1 MKNLKHFLIYV
12 LITTAFF
19 SCSNND
25 DSNGNNTRTRTF
37 ADLQADF
44 NALTFSPGVNDVSIL
59 DFDNIP
65 WNFRV
70 VMPDIDFTNNNRPLI
85 VTLHGYS
92 GGAANAHQFTGCFAE
107 PGFAALDAIILSP
120 NGGDA
125 QWFDSFNQEMVLNL
139 TVLAKQYLPVDG
151 NKVAIN
157 GYSDGGNGAWF
168 YSENHPEL
176 YSAGIPMASAYG
188 SYNNDGSAKLIRI
201 PVYVIHG
208 ENDELFPLANTQD
221 WVDDSLLVG
230 SDVTLVVATG
240 LTHTQPCDY
249 VSYLEAAAT
258 WLVDD
263 VW

>member
-1 MKNLKHFLIYV
+1 MIRIKHFLIYLLV
-12 LITTAFF
+12 TTAFL

-25 DSNGNNTRTRTF
+25 DSDTDNTRTF

-44 NALTFSPGVNDVSIL
+44 SALTFNPGVNDVTLL
-59 DFDNIP
+59 DFNNFT

-70 VMPDIDFTNNNRPLI
+70 VMPDVDFTDNNRPLI

-92 GGAANAHQFTGCFAE
+92 GGAANAHQFTDCYAE
-107 PGFAALDAIILSP
+107 PGFEALDAIILSP
-120 NGGDA
+120 NGGDQ
-125 QWFDSFNQEMVLNL
+125 QWFEPYNQEMVLNL

-151 NKVAIN
+151 SKVVVN

-168 YSENHPEL
+168 FSETHPEL

-188 SYNNDGSAKLIRI
+188 SYEPDGEARVIPI

-208 ENDELFPLANTQD
+208 ENDTLFPLENTQE
-221 WVDDSLLVG
+221 WVDDTILSG

-240 LTHTQPCDY
+240 LTHTEPCEY
-249 VSYLEAAAT
+249 TSYLQDAAT
-258 WLVDD
+258 WLEAE